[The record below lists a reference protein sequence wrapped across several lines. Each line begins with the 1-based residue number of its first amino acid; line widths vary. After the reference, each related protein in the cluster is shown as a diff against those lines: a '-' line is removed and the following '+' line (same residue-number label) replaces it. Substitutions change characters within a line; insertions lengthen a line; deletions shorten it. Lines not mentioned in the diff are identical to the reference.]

1 MSNYGT
7 SKSIT
12 LELENTIIRDAYF
25 NEYGQCI
32 INVEVFFKS
41 SLGDYSI
48 KKTINISSEEAWG
61 HTKEELSRI
70 VDTLGKDKERPPKPE
85 PLEVRLIHD
94 SAFPK
99 AKPPRIKPKPMH
111 DDEPLDIDTVK
122 VTESFFNK
130 E

>member
-25 NEYGQCI
+25 NKYGQCI

-41 SLGDYSI
+41 SLGNYSI

-85 PLEVRLIHD
+85 PLEPREIND

-99 AKPPRIKPKPMH
+99 VKDDKPPRIKPKPMR
-111 DDEPLDIDTVK
+111 DDEQIIRD
-122 VTESFFNK
+122 ESLYR
-130 E
+130 